1 MATGTDQ
8 REPKD
13 LTRINVHD
21 ELEVQWWSARFGVTP
36 QRLVSAVEEHGP
48 SAEEVQQKLHEAA
61 KKAFSKGGE
70 D

>member
-1 MATGTDQ
+1 MLADIKQ

-21 ELEVQWWSARFGVTP
+21 ELEVQWWGVRFSVTP
-36 QRLVSAVEEHGP
+36 QALRAAVEEHGP
-48 SAEEVQQKLHEAA
+48 NPEEVRKKLHAA
-61 KKAFSKGGE
+61 ARESFKTGGE